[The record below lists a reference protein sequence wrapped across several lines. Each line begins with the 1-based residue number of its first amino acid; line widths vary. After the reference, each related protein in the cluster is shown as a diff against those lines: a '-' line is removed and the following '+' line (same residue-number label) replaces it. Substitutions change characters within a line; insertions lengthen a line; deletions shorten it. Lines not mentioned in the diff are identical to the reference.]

1 MAIDPLILLPAA
13 AGAVLIVILVIR
25 LVAGRRDAELTEETV
40 AQFLSHQ
47 QPDEIIEYSVISK
60 DAKFALVRWR
70 NSGGVGLIRGFGNK
84 LVLQILEPAD
94 IGETNWR
101 QENALYIP
109 RQGFAYP
116 PVIFTTTATERTV
129 IEAMINGEK
138 DAAA

>member
-25 LVAGRRDAELTEETV
+25 LVAGRRDAELTAETV
-40 AQFLSHQ
+40 TQFLSHQ
-47 QPDEIIEYSVISK
+47 EPNEAIESSVISK
-60 DAKFALVRWR
+60 DGKFALVRWR
-70 NSGGVGLIRGFGNK
+70 NSRGLVLIRSFGNK
-84 LVLQILEPAD
+84 LVLQILGSAD
-94 IGETNWR
+94 IGKTIWR

-116 PVIFTTTATERTV
+116 SVTFTTTATDRTV